1 MSSPRE
7 PRIVAFLAAETLSAV
22 GSWATMIAIWGYA
35 AFEFDASASE
45 VAIFGLAFG
54 IPGMVLGPVAGA
66 AGGTGGS
73 ADAVAGREPLVACS
87 PLPSRTMRY
96 GCQDVV

>member
-7 PRIVAFLAAETLSAV
+7 PRIAAFLAAETLSAV

-45 VAIFGLAFG
+45 VSIFGLAFG
-54 IPGMVLGPVAGA
+54 LPGMLLGPVAGA
-66 AGGTGGS
+66 AVDRFVS
-73 ADAVAGREPLVACS
+73 FS
-87 PLPSRTMRY
+87 
-96 GCQDVV
+96 